1 MEGSVT
7 TGFRSFCFLRVSG
20 PVVLWTQLR
29 LLLYGVGIFIFRL
42 FRWLRP
48 SCPPVLLVGGR
59 TLFAISSAPPL
70 DAYGRL
76 MLAGFSVITSVIP
89 VLSGQRT
96 SGFPTDCTISSKPG
110 RICGPSSITTCIA
123 PVQVSS

>member
-20 PVVLWTQLR
+20 PVVFWTQLR
-29 LLLYGVGIFIFRL
+29 LLMYGVGIFIFRL

-48 SCPPVLLVGGR
+48 SCPAVLLVGGR

-76 MLAGFSVITSVIP
+76 MLVGFSVITSVIP

-96 SGFPTDCTISSKPG
+96 SGLSMIRLMSSVRTPK
-110 RICGPSSITTCIA
+110 ST
-123 PVQVSS
+123 